1 MSTKRNAYVNGK
13 IFTSDDSNLYAE
25 AMIVEDGVITWV
37 GKEVD
42 MPAEDYEKVDLAGKR
57 VLPLP
62 VAP

>member
-37 GKEVD
+37 GKEV
-42 MPAEDYEKVDLAGKR
+42 ESEFCL
-57 VLPLP
+57 VLLTLTSILLCWPK
-62 VAP
+62 